1 MLAELTMLPT
11 CNHNIHWMTSLQ
23 SQYLLGETLLSLLR
37 ERKSCFFSSYT
48 QILYLY
54 AVVQDTSYSKQNTN
68 CTDIGNELHNV

>member
-37 ERKSCFFSSYT
+37 EKKSFFFSYT
-48 QILYLY
+48 RILYLY
-54 AVVQDTSYSKQNTN
+54 AVVQDTSYLKQNTN
-68 CTDIGNELHNV
+68 CTDIANELHNV